1 MTTFTHN
8 IQIAY
13 SSFFLYR
20 NSHFLKN
27 KKTVALVDEFHQLC
41 NSPFIAA
48 KASKTAT
55 CAMED
60 ISAAQAVFC
69 FAFFCFL
76 YSILAIELSNVS
88 TRYSS
93 TISLISISSFLTAL

>member
-27 KKTVALVDEFHQLC
+27 KRTVALVDEFHQLC
-41 NSPFIAA
+41 HSPFIAA

-60 ISAAQAVFC
+60 ISAAQAAFC
-69 FAFFCFL
+69 FVLFFFV
-76 YSILAIELSNVS
+76 IKFMLSNVS

>member
-27 KKTVALVDEFHQLC
+27 KRTVALVDEFHQLC

-60 ISAAQAVFC
+60 IFAAQAAFC
-69 FAFFCFL
+69 FSLFFYVIKFM
-76 YSILAIELSNVS
+76 LSNVS